1 MLNNVLFVIPF
12 CIFPLRFILD
22 ALLIY
27 LRANLDFEK
36 NVKRGL
42 IFMYGSALILEVI
55 RNSLFQL
62 WINSEEDEDHSIIVN
77 ILMYSGLFFVVM
89 LALFQSYIDIKL
101 SHFIFILQAKELRWT
116 LLNAQGSTAVIL
128 SFSYAIF
135 NLCRDMT
142 YQTIKVQDDKW
153 LELLTCIT
161 MISLIIIFLVW
172 SYRATKAIARD
183 QVTIEYI
190 LKSNQKREEAHN
202 EVDSEETGTPKT
214 RQSKAPALTL
224 RGTMSM
230 GSDKMPSFRI
240 SKS

>member
-89 LALFQSYIDIKL
+89 LALF
-101 SHFIFILQAKELRWT
+101 
-116 LLNAQGSTAVIL
+116 
-128 SFSYAIF
+128 
-135 NLCRDMT
+135 
-142 YQTIKVQDDKW
+142 
-153 LELLTCIT
+153 
-161 MISLIIIFLVW
+161 
-172 SYRATKAIARD
+172 
-183 QVTIEYI
+183 
-190 LKSNQKREEAHN
+190 
-202 EVDSEETGTPKT
+202 
-214 RQSKAPALTL
+214 
-224 RGTMSM
+224 
-230 GSDKMPSFRI
+230 
-240 SKS
+240 